1 VHASVSKIR
10 AVRRDFELMII
21 EEASGAPIY
30 KPRLEFVLSPGVLT
44 PTPESVIKTSDAQK
58 GAGVFK

>member
-10 AVRRDFELMII
+10 AVRRDFKLMIK

-30 KPRLEFVLSPGVLT
+30 KPRPELSRGLT

-58 GAGVFK
+58 GAGVLK